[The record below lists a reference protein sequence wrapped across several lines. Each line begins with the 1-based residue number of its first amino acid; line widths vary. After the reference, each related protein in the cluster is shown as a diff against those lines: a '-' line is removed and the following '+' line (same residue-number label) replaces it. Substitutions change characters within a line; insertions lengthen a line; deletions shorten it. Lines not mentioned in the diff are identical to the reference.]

1 MPTSLRGIAQKAA
14 SQTKHRFGNL
24 YELINEEL
32 LRACWRDINKNAAYG
47 VERVSAEAYA
57 QHLDNNLRDLV
68 ARLKRQTY
76 RAKLVRRHYIPK
88 GDGRMRPL
96 GIPAIEDTLV
106 Q

>member
-1 MPTSLRGIAQKAA
+1 
-14 SQTKHRFGNL
+14 
-24 YELINEEL
+24 LINEEL
-32 LRACWRDINKNAAYG
+32 LRACWRDINQNAAYG

-68 ARLKRQTY
+68 ERLTRQTY
-76 RAKLVRRHYIPK
+76 RAKLVRRHSIPT

-96 GIPAIEDTLV
+96 GIPAIEETLV